1 MAVLRAES
9 IKDASVCD
17 FFIFFGGGFGGR
29 GGWCFFFF
37 ILYFFFGGDLGASLA
52 PVWAVSSP
60 GCAWRGCWVGG
71 GKGGMN
77 AKWQGLISF
86 AEVPP

>member
-9 IKDASVCD
+9 IKDASV
-17 FFIFFGGGFGGR
+17 FLEGYWGGARLVPF
-29 GGWCFFFF
+29 FFFF
-37 ILYFFFGGDLGASLA
+37 ILYFF
-52 PVWAVSSP
+52 
-60 GCAWRGCWVGG
+60 WRGFGSVARACAGCELTWVCVEGLLGWGEGG
-71 GKGGMN
+71 GEEGGMN